1 MGLLERASMVS
12 RQRGYDY
19 YIGDNVKSINKT
31 GDNEY
36 EAVVRGSGNATYSV
50 KIDTEHTTKSKC
62 NCPHADGRRIVCKH
76 MIAVCFTMF
85 PEMAREYEKKMR
97 EVAVEREIVEESIR
111 EYERERRQKIV
122 AYVNS
127 MSIAELRE
135 ALIDALMRH
144 GEYEDDEYGDYDD
157 DYDEDE
163 YW

>member
-1 MGLLERASMVS
+1 
-12 RQRGYDY
+12 
-19 YIGDNVKSINKT
+19 
-31 GDNEY
+31 
-36 EAVVRGSGNATYSV
+36 
-50 KIDTEHTTKSKC
+50 
-62 NCPHADGRRIVCKH
+62 
-76 MIAVCFTMF
+76 
-85 PEMAREYEKKMR
+85 MR